1 MGMFFM
7 FFCDNNLNVINT
19 LPKDLQKR
27 IERLEHLRASIK
39 SKEDFERFR
48 NLLHKIIIEIC
59 ATKRTH
65 DKELLAFVGG
75 LTMIEKNMFWEDTK
89 DADTPHSRYTDIN
102 DNGVLI

>member
-1 MGMFFM
+1 M
-7 FFCDNNLNVINT
+7 FFCDNNLHVINT

-39 SKEDFERFR
+39 SKEDFEHVRT
-48 NLLHKIIIEIC
+48 LLTEIIREIC

-65 DKELLAFVGG
+65 ERKLLAFIGG
-75 LTMIEKNMFWEDTK
+75 LTMIEKNMVWEDG
-89 DADTPHSRYTDIN
+89 DDTNPGCDKYTDIN